1 MNKLASKSNAV
12 MAPKNTVSTPKANK
26 TMLRGV
32 TVMSSMRPTP
42 ITVLSTALKNDITSV
57 PINKLILPTI
67 TSEQI

>member
-1 MNKLASKSNAV
+1 MIIDASSNRAV
-12 MAPKNTVSTPKANK
+12 TVPKNTSITLAAN
-26 TMLRGV
+26 TIIVNGV
-32 TVMSSMRPTP
+32 TFTSSILPTP